1 MSDRQND
8 YISMCEYIK
17 ANVKCLDIAR
27 NANKT
32 VRCVSK
38 SRGEYTLTENDSIR
52 INDEKN
58 LWYRHSQSIGGSCID
73 LYMWL
78 YDCDFNTAVS
88 DIRKTYLAGK
98 NASVLR
104 TAPKREQR
112 TDTKTTLKLPPKA
125 PGKCRRVFAYLHK
138 TRKIQKSVV
147 SWFVNHRRVYED
159 AEYHSCVFVSY
170 YDEQRKYP
178 AFAFKRGSATT
189 SKFKGIVPGSDYN
202 VGFTIDNNSD
212 TLFVCEGII
221 DVMSIMSFMDLK
233 GVSFLTSDY
242 IALCGISTV
251 SLFAYLSQS
260 AGRIHKIYLC
270 LDNDETGQK
279 RTQNILSELGDKY
292 EIEVIKPM
300 HKDFNEDLQKT
311 NLQLQNT

>member
-1 MSDRQND
+1 MSNRQND

-32 VRCVSK
+32 VKCVSK
-38 SRGEYTLTENDSIR
+38 SRSEYTLAENDSIR
-52 INDEKN
+52 INDDKN
-58 LWYRHSQSIGGSCID
+58 LWYRHSSAVGGSSID

-78 YDCDFNTAVS
+78 YDCDFNSAVS
-88 DIRKTYLAGK
+88 DIRRTYLSGK
-98 NASVLR
+98 NASVFR
-104 TAPKREQR
+104 STPKREQR
-112 TDTKTTLKLPPKA
+112 QTEKSVLKLPPKA
-125 PGKCRRVFAYLHK
+125 PGRCNRVYAYLNK
-138 TRKIQKSVV
+138 TRKIEKSVV
-147 SWFVNHRRVYED
+147 GWFLNHRRLYED

-170 YDEQRKYP
+170 YDKERTNP

-251 SLFAYLSQS
+251 SLYAYLSQCS
-260 AGRIHKIYLC
+260 NRIRKIYLC

-279 RTQNILSELGDKY
+279 RTESILKELGNRY
-292 EIEVIKPM
+292 EIETIKPI
-300 HKDFNEDLQKT
+300 HKDFNEDLQAAKQK
-311 NLQLQNT
+311 LQDN